1 MLECVAQ
8 FLRKTSKS
16 LGPLCLATGIP
27 MLVQMISAHPI
38 RPALCSS
45 MFGALLFNFWL
56 LSSNFLSLFW
66 RVWFHTLLL
75 QACTD
80 AFV

>member
-38 RPALCSS
+38 RPAYAPQCLVHFCLTS
-45 MFGALLFNFWL
+45 
-56 LSSNFLSLFW
+56 
-66 RVWFHTLLL
+66 
-75 QACTD
+75 AC
-80 AFV
+80 

>member
-16 LGPLCLATGIP
+16 LGPLCLATGIL
-27 MLVQMISAHPI
+27 MLVQMIS
-38 RPALCSS
+38 
-45 MFGALLFNFWL
+45 GALLFNFWL